1 MYPSMQP
8 WVQVVVYHIEPGPW
22 AFIGAGVLTLVVAL
36 LAVSYQVLRAATV
49 NPVRVLRTE

>member
-1 MYPSMQP
+1 MRP